1 MTQGDGSSP
10 ATVPDSVRKARLA
23 EAMQKEVLAGG
34 RIEAQGEFNAVI
46 RFGKPVNHILHLL
59 LTIVTGLW
67 ALVWILM
74 AIENHNTNYAVTL
87 IVNEYADISR
97 QSSRFM
103 EQGSRQLAGC
113 LKDLERDLPGC
124 FHPLRPTRHTTP
136 MSLS

>member
-1 MTQGDGSSP
+1 MTQGDDSSP
-10 ATVPDSVRKARLA
+10 ATVPDSVRKARLV

-67 ALVWILM
+67 ALVCILM

-87 IVNEYADISR
+87 IVNEYGDISR

-103 EQGSRQLAGC
+103 DREVGSWLDA
-113 LKDLERDLPGC
+113 
-124 FHPLRPTRHTTP
+124 
-136 MSLS
+136 